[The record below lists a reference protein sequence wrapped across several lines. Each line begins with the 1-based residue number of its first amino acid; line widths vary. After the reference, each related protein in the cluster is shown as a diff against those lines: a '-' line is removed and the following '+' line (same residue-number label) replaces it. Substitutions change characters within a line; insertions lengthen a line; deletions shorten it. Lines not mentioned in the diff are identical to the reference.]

1 MGNPPIQNLCWAQ
14 QKTNDMAYLVG
25 SSSVSSEGRARAES
39 RRAWPPSPRWPSSAE
54 GSAARGP
61 NSGSRRR
68 FPECGG
74 GAQPAAAGGAGGAA
88 GVSAGA
94 EAGGA
99 PAVAVEA
106 VAAAVAA
113 AVEVAVTPA
122 RLASPSW
129 SWPW

>member
-74 GAQPAAAGGAGGAA
+74 GAQPAAADGAGGAA

-99 PAVAVEA
+99 PAVAVMVGEDKYI
-106 VAAAVAA
+106 
-113 AVEVAVTPA
+113 
-122 RLASPSW
+122 S
-129 SWPW
+129 